1 MVADIGALATDEVD
15 FNDVEACG
23 DIVPLEE
30 VEPVAHTFAQQ
41 LAFGSIHSAHGGAAG
56 GRGAAFDLAGDQHI
70 ALTAHD
76 IELSAVAVAEIA
88 AQYFAAL
95 RPQVRG
101 SNQLTILTQPGTG
114 RRCIRTPGAAQP
126 VQQVQTSGDGVE

>member
-23 DIVPLEE
+23 DVILPEQGKP
-30 VEPVAHTFAQQ
+30 VEQTTAQQ
-41 LAFGSIHSAHGGAAG
+41 FALVAVDGAHGGAAG

-101 SNQLTILTQPGTG
+101 SNQLTILTQLS
-114 RRCIRTPGAAQP
+114 A
-126 VQQVQTSGDGVE
+126 